1 MSILKN
7 VSSSIFISLL
17 MASCGGETEEQGTG
31 QKPDLQVEGYVVSPM
46 PFDNTLVTTADLL
59 ANEQV
64 ELKAPIS
71 GQVLEINFKEGQTVR
86 KGQSIVRLDDRA
98 WKAQLIGLNAQYENA
113 QHEYERKKSLL
124 EVEGSSQEEVD
135 NAYTAVE
142 TLKSQIQQL
151 KINID
156 LANVTA
162 PFSGVI
168 GMRNFSQGAYLRE
181 GESITFLTEV
191 NQLKIDF
198 TVAQAYQSSLEVG
211 KKIAVVID
219 GDTLDATIYAINPI
233 IDKNSRTINVRALLP
248 QSKSN
253 LIMPGSYAEVL
264 VSTNFL
270 AEALLI
276 PTQAV
281 IPELNSQTVYLF
293 KGGKA
298 QKQVVEIGNRTADQ
312 VHVLKGLSPGDTVIT
327 TGLMQ
332 IKDGMGLKIQT
343 IQK

>member
-1 MSILKN
+1 MKIVS
-7 VSSSIFISLL
+7 VSSFIFIFSLITV
-17 MASCGGETEEQGTG
+17 SCGGDEGGEANV
-31 QKPDLQVEGYVVSPM
+31 QKPDLQAEGYVVTPS
-46 PFDNTLVTTADLL
+46 PFDNMIVTTADLL

-98 WKAQLIGLNAQYENA
+98 WKAQLIGLNAQFENA
-113 QHEYERKKSLL
+113 QNEYERKKSLL

-168 GMRNFSQGAYLRE
+168 GMRNFSKGAYLRE

-211 KKIAVVID
+211 KSIGVVID
-219 GDTLDATIYAINPI
+219 GDTLPAKIYAINPV
-233 IDKNSRTINVRALLP
+233 IDKDSRTINVRAALA
-248 QSKSN
+248 QSKSKF
-253 LIMPGSYAEVL
+253 IMPGSYAEVL
-264 VSTNFL
+264 VSTDFL
-270 AEALLI
+270 GDALLI

-281 IPELNSQTVYLF
+281 IPEMNSQTVYLY

-298 QKQVVEIGNRTADQ
+298 KKQVIETGNRTADK
-312 VHVLKGLSPGDTVIT
+312 VHVLKGLEAGDTVIV

-332 IKDGMGLKIQT
+332 IKDGMGITLQT
-343 IQK
+343 VQK